1 MLKDYYTLT
10 KPGIMYGNALTVIA
24 GFFLAS
30 QGDIQWRLLFLVLIG
45 LSLVI
50 ASGCVFNNYIDRDID
65 ALMERTK
72 KRALVR
78 GAIPLT
84 YALVFATVLGLL
96 GISILALFTNSLT
109 VTVSLVGLLV
119 YVVVYSLWL
128 KRTSTHSALIGGI
141 SGAIPPVVGYLAVS
155 GVIDTGAVLLFIIL
169 ALWQMPHSFAIALY
183 RVDDYTRAHI
193 PVLPVVRGV
202 KQTKIQILIYTV
214 LFVFATL
221 MLYVFG
227 YADMLYFSVM
237 IILGAIWIWIAVIGL
252 RNESN
257 EITKWAKRLFGFSI
271 ITLLVWCL
279 VIVVE
284 HFIV

>member
-1 MLKDYYTLT
+1 LATDTFNS
-10 KPGIMYGNALTVIA
+10 GSGNWTVPT
-24 GFFLAS
+24 GVTS
-30 QGDIQWRLLFLVLIG
+30 VQIQIW
-45 LSLVI
+45 
-50 ASGCVFNNYIDRDID
+50 
-65 ALMERTK
+65 
-72 KRALVR
+72 
-78 GAIPLT
+78 
-84 YALVFATVLGLL
+84 
-96 GISILALFTNSLT
+96 
-109 VTVSLVGLLV
+109 
-119 YVVVYSLWL
+119 
-128 KRTSTHSALIGGI
+128 GG
-141 SGAIPPVVGYLAVS
+141 G

-227 YADMLYFSVM
+227 YTDMLYFSVM
-237 IILGAIWIWIAVIGL
+237 IILGAIWIWIAVMGL
-252 RNESN
+252 RKESN